1 MDESTKQAFLKN
13 INEVVEWLYA
23 AGETASL

>member
-1 MDESTKQAFLKN
+1 MDESSKQAFLNN